1 MDPGCVVAG
10 WRISL
15 RNSGV
20 YFHQSNRLLWFSDV
34 PYLAYLLIKLC
45 QHPDQFFYLGTPF
58 TGLLTAPIRHKTWA
72 HPTAWDLHGYMF
84 SWEFCLHSCV
94 IFCYWRGHSRC
105 KGHGF
110 LLGGHHYWTLC
121 KCVTTTVWSGRVTT
135 SFLCILL
142 HEVLCHFLVETPCPV
157 SPPWLLALPK
167 AAFQKPSHKPWSPTP
182 LLNTTGGDCLS
193 EWCWWQLNH
202 V

>member
-1 MDPGCVVAG
+1 MLWLADTSASGTVEYTSTSQSPSLILWCSLSCTPPPKALSTPWSVLLPGHTIYRCVY
-10 WRISL
+10 SL
-15 RNSGV
+15 
-20 YFHQSNRLLWFSDV
+20 LPSD
-34 PYLAYLLIKLC
+34 
-45 QHPDQFFYLGTPF
+45 
-58 TGLLTAPIRHKTWA
+58 RHKTWA
-72 HPTAWDLHGYMF
+72 HPTAWDLHGHMF
-84 SWEFCLHSCV
+84 SWELCLHSCV

-121 KCVTTTVWSGRVTT
+121 KCVTTTVWSGRVTA

-157 SPPWLLALPK
+157 SPPWLLAPPK
-167 AAFQKPSHKPWSPTP
+167 AAFQKPPHKSWSPTP

-193 EWCWWQLNH
+193 KCCWWQLNH